1 MIFIFKPK
9 RKLAALTVITTILS
23 IIMLTTIQ
31 PIFAAET
38 EDLLPRL
45 DPLEVRPT
53 LVRPQLSLPTKLTQV
68 HVASPGEFFVPPL
81 VEDIPDDKYGDMV
94 KLGRNIFVNTQEYG
108 KRYVG
113 NGLNCSSC
121 HLQEGRKPGA
131 APMWAAFGMY
141 PMYRRKTHTVVS
153 FEQRIQDCFRYSL
166 NGIAPTLDSPE
177 MQALVTYAHWLSSS
191 APVGEKLPGRGFPN
205 LARDQDLSTDRGKIV
220 YDTRCAMCHGNDGQG
235 QRHTNRPGYMFPP
248 LWGSD
253 SYNKAAGLN
262 RIKTLAQFIKANMPL
277 GAANTLTAQEALDV
291 ANYIWVQDRPA
302 DPRMSLI
309 MDFFFPKMNQ

>member
-1 MIFIFKPK
+1 MRIKMLWKNTATIVTFFVTVVSVTLTLSSLG
-9 RKLAALTVITTILS
+9 RAANT
-23 IIMLTTIQ
+23 Q
-31 PIFAAET
+31 
-38 EDLLPRL
+38 DLLPRL

-94 KLGRNIFVNTQEYG
+94 RLGRNIFINTQVYG

-113 NGLNCSSC
+113 NGLNCSNC
-121 HLQEGRKPGA
+121 HLQEGRKPYA
-131 APMWAAFGMY
+131 APLWAAFGMY
-141 PMYRRKTHTVVS
+141 PMYRHKTHTVVS

-177 MQALVTYAHWLSSS
+177 LQALVTYAHWLSSG

-205 LARDQDLSTDRGKIV
+205 VVRDQDPSSERGQII
-220 YDTRCAMCHGNDGQG
+220 YETRCSMCHGEDGLG
-235 QRHTNRPGYMFPP
+235 QRHEKRPGYMFPP
-248 LWGSD
+248 VWGGD

-277 GAANTLTAQEALDV
+277 GAPYTLSDQEALDV
-291 ANYIWVQDRPA
+291 AIYIWVQDRPA

-309 MDFFFPKMNQ
+309 MDFFFPKMNR